1 MFSAFTSSGRAS
13 GISTHKTLPGASFVL
28 FCTILLSQVTCP
40 SRIKFCTAD
49 PGKLR
54 QRLRN
59 QFIGALA
66 RRCDLNLMQLRHTYF
81 PTPSAVVSVGSF
93 TFLSAASFL
102 SLKNK
107 YHTANKIAPTTTQQ
121 SAKLNTYG
129 KNSTWM

>member
-1 MFSAFTSSGRAS
+1 MKLTDLLRTAFLNLWRRKLRAFLHNLIIA
-13 GISTHKTLPGASFVL
+13 GHVPVADQ
-28 FCTILLSQVTCP
+28 ILH
-40 SRIKFCTAD
+40 RRA
-49 PGKLR
+49 GKLR

-59 QFIGALA
+59 QLIGAPA